1 MNTIP
6 TPKDDLEQIIVSAR
20 RLGVE
25 IDQEEAL
32 QWLAAMA
39 VTQSDE
45 VTLDTRH
52 GVYGQK
58 ISMLDF
64 SPEELNYFREIGKI
78 VEIPDRPGQVETA
91 LALSGSAAQSKIQS
105 FPGDC
110 DFFERVNLKTA
121 TRAEASQLMSE
132 VIREKILSTARGK
145 TFRFME
151 AKFGSYP
158 FSGKR
163 DGIEFKKG
171 GSVSWNLDEV
181 EKGKLWVEDETGKA
195 QALTWSEVANDPGWT
210 KLDWVVAHPPKR
222 NLANASNNL
231 DVTWESPDGEIVPL
245 DGQLDPYF
253 QEVYLDAE
261 SIPLFSKLAKHVAAD
276 ALDGYL
282 AQLEKEVKKY
292 TGDHPNY
299 GKAAKRMYNVFRL
312 SGRYAEAVYLRELFD
327 EPATLL
333 YQIASTFRTVDEA
346 SQDGSEMDQS
356 IIFEQLDQ
364 LIQKVLQTLPAEE
377 KTDMVQRL
385 LRFHALLAITDSNT
399 HRLEE
404 VGSAQAEV
412 MEAVNTYFYDRLTG
426 LPSIKTY
433 IEDLRTD

>member
-1 MNTIP
+1 
-6 TPKDDLEQIIVSAR
+6 
-20 RLGVE
+20 
-25 IDQEEAL
+25 
-32 QWLAAMA
+32 MA
-39 VTQSDE
+39 ITQSDE

-52 GVYGQK
+52 GIYGQK

-64 SPEELNYFREIGKI
+64 SPDELTYFREIGKI

-121 TRAEASQLMSE
+121 TQDEASQLMAE

-145 TFRFME
+145 TYRFME

-163 DGIEFKKG
+163 DGTEFKKG
-171 GSVSWNLDEV
+171 GSISWNLDEV
-181 EKGKLWVEDETGKA
+181 EKGKIWVEDETGKPE
-195 QALTWSEVANDPGWT
+195 ALAWSEVAKNPGWT

-231 DVTWESPDGEIVPL
+231 DVTWEAPDGQIVPL

-253 QEVYLDAE
+253 QEVYLEAE

-299 GKAAKRMYNVFRL
+299 GKAAKRMYN
-312 SGRYAEAVYLRELFD
+312 AWAVDCR
-327 EPATLL
+327 
-333 YQIASTFRTVDEA
+333 
-346 SQDGSEMDQS
+346 
-356 IIFEQLDQ
+356 
-364 LIQKVLQTLPAEE
+364 
-377 KTDMVQRL
+377 
-385 LRFHALLAITDSNT
+385 RFFGNCS
-399 HRLEE
+399 
-404 VGSAQAEV
+404 
-412 MEAVNTYFYDRLTG
+412 
-426 LPSIKTY
+426 
-433 IEDLRTD
+433 